1 MPVPGDLDFS
11 RLDTM
16 SEDEQARFMAA
27 FTQAL
32 ANDDGGAVRAHLRA
46 GRAVYYRDADYAD
59 GVIKELPGGERQ
71 LVHLVDGAEVLERQ
85 L

>member
-1 MPVPGDLDFS
+1 MPASDDLDFS
-11 RLDTM
+11 KLDTM
-16 SEDEQARFMAA
+16 TGEEEARFMDA

-32 ANDDGGAVRAHLRA
+32 TSDDGGAVQAHLRA

-59 GVIKELPGGERQ
+59 GVIKELPSGEHQ